1 MTYHPLAETHDTGEA
16 YFTSLGLLGGSTG
29 MAPLLVGNTTFPTP
43 DGSGP
48 DLTTTIVDSGL
59 KFTFGTA
66 GSSDRVYQFNLAA
79 TMEKVLIVGYFH
91 GGDLNTVGLMAGTDT
106 HSGTISSMV
115 VDMYHGGSSAHSAN
129 MYMSIRKI
137 FSPTP
142 TYTYLAT
149 DTSIFVETDDPF
161 SQVFGIALYCDSAS
175 GSESQKL
182 FMKAGS
188 TSQWIQVISTTD
200 SEATCN
206 TGFNAVGTHLSYYNN
221 ETGYQICPLRVWGV
235 A

>member
-1 MTYHPLAETHDTGEA
+1 MTYHPLAETHDTGTA
-16 YFTSLGLLGGSTG
+16 YFESIGLLGGSTG

-66 GSSDRVYQFNLAA
+66 GNSDRVYQFNLAS

-91 GGDLNTVGLMAGTDT
+91 GGDLNTGGLLAGTDT

-115 VDMYHGGSSAHSAN
+115 VDCYHGGTSSYN
-129 MYMSIRKI
+129 TQEWMNIRKI
-137 FSPTP
+137 VGPS
-142 TYTYLAT
+142 TYTQLAT
-149 DTSIFVETDDPF
+149 DATIYVETDDPF

-182 FMKAGS
+182 FMKAGA

-200 SEATCN
+200 SEAACN
-206 TGFNAVGTHLSYYNN
+206 TGFNAVGAHLSYFNSD
-221 ETGYQICPLRVWGV
+221 TGFQICPFYVWG
-235 A
+235 AA

>member
-1 MTYHPLAETHDTGEA
+1 MTYFPLAETHDTGEA

-43 DGSGP
+43 DATQA
-48 DLTTTIVDSGL
+48 DLTTAIVDSGL

-66 GSSDRVYQFNLAA
+66 GNGDKVYQWNLAA

-91 GGDLNTVGLMAGTDT
+91 GGNLNTVGLMAGTDT
-106 HSGTISSMV
+106 HTGTISSRV
-115 VDMYHGGSSAHSAN
+115 QDCYHGGSSAHASH
-129 MYMSIRKI
+129 MEMQIRKI
-137 FSPTP
+137 TGPT
-142 TYTYLAT
+142 TATELAEDST
-149 DTSIFVETDDPF
+149 IFVETDDPF
-161 SQVFGIALYCDSAS
+161 SQVFGVALYCNSAS

-200 SEATCN
+200 SEASCN
-206 TGFNAVGTHLSYYNN
+206 TGFNAVGTHLSYYNS
-221 ETGYQICPLRVWGV
+221 ETGFQICPLRAWGV